1 MLVFYYCFNPLFDP
15 KFLQENTEFVIG
27 FLCASVGA
35 ILLCAWVAPKAKKTV
50 GVVAALLT
58 LYPWITTSPLC
69 IDYGLKGPPLF
80 EWPMNAA
87 VKGVTIGAGLALFC
101 LFWILSRR
109 SDQTKPLGCCRQQG
123 IEFDR
128 VGKQTRSH
136 NGDAPGGRQSFAN
149 AIT

>member
-1 MLVFYYCFNPLFDP
+1 MFVFYYFFNPLFDP
-15 KFLQENTEFVIG
+15 KCLQQNTDFVIG
-27 FLCASVGA
+27 FICASIGA

-87 VKGVTIGAGLALFC
+87 VKGVTIGAGLALLC

-109 SDQTKPLGCCRQQG
+109 SDQTKPL
-123 IEFDR
+123 
-128 VGKQTRSH
+128 
-136 NGDAPGGRQSFAN
+136 P
-149 AIT
+149 